1 MGTAP
6 GVRQAQ
12 AGEASGR
19 PACTGQAPAKGRPAP
34 RASGAQ
40 AEAPRPADAQG
51 PRAPQARSPSRA
63 RLILASARLGAL
75 GRTEARVRLLR
86 CETGGFSPPRF
97 RNPPTAGEAEARGPV
112 RSKPVQREADGRLF
126 TGLRDCGTPGVSP
139 GLPASLGG
147 EAWPPRGRSKKQ
159 GTSSQGDVAA
169 ATALVKVS
177 PAR

>member
-40 AEAPRPADAQG
+40 AEAPGPADAQG
-51 PRAPQARSPSRA
+51 PRAPRARSPSRA

-112 RSKPVQREADGRLF
+112 RSKLAQREADGRPF
-126 TGLRDCGTPGVSP
+126 TGLRDCGTLGVSP

-147 EAWPPRGRSKKQ
+147 RPGPHGGAPRSRGPAARV
-159 GTSSQGDVAA
+159 TS
-169 ATALVKVS
+169 LL
-177 PAR
+177 PLPW

>member
-19 PACTGQAPAKGRPAP
+19 PACTGQAPAKGHPAP

-40 AEAPRPADAQG
+40 AEAPGPADAQG
-51 PRAPQARSPSRA
+51 PCAPQARSPSRA

-112 RSKPVQREADGRLF
+112 RSKPAQREADGRLF

-147 EAWPPRGRSKKQ
+147 RPGPHGGAPRSRGPAARV
-159 GTSSQGDVAA
+159 TS
-169 ATALVKVS
+169 LL
-177 PAR
+177 PLPW

>member
-6 GVRQAQ
+6 GVRQAE
-12 AGEASGR
+12 AREASGR

-40 AEAPRPADAQG
+40 AEAPGPADAQG

-86 CETGGFSPPRF
+86 CETGGLLSSTIPKPA
-97 RNPPTAGEAEARGPV
+97 NGRGS
-112 RSKPVQREADGRLF
+112 RGSWAHSQQ
-126 TGLRDCGTPGVSP
+126 TC
-139 GLPASLGG
+139 PA
-147 EAWPPRGRSKKQ
+147 
-159 GTSSQGDVAA
+159 
-169 ATALVKVS
+169 
-177 PAR
+177 